1 MKRERIPSEQ
11 IKAWMKAA
19 GVTIIEAAE
28 LCEVDDSTIV
38 RWRRVGV
45 NRAASVDRLR
55 RAAEKVSKVLA

>member
-1 MKRERIPSEQ
+1 MKRERISAEQ
-11 IKAWMKAA
+11 VKAWMLTA
-19 GVTIIEAAE
+19 GVTILEAAE

-55 RAAEKVSKVLA
+55 RAAENVSKVLA